1 MKTLLTFALLALIGL
16 LHQNSAFP
24 HIMELL
30 IDTHCCP
37 NVTRLAVP
45 RGMIQ
50 NVVRSHS
57 SCPVTSIVVTT
68 VCEKQICLDGNWN
81 WAKKVLRDFEKSTA
95 NKKSPSAPFNTSLC
109 RNVIMKLQIYVSEL
123 HW

>member
-16 LHQNSAFP
+16 LHQNSAAP
-24 HIMELL
+24 VGPGSINQS
-30 IDTHCCP
+30 CCP
-37 NVTRLAVP
+37 NATSVRIP
-45 RGMIQ
+45 RGRIQ

-57 SCPVTSIVVTT
+57 KCPVTAVIVTT